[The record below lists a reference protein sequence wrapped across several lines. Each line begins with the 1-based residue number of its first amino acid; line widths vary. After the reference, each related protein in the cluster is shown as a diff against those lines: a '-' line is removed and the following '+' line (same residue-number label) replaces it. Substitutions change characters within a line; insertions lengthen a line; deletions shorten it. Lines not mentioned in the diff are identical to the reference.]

1 MSNILSVRVNEE
13 KKKEASRILKDL
25 GLDLSTAINIYLTQI
40 IKKGG
45 IPFMIDEPSDETL
58 RAIKDAEEGKNLFG
72 PYSSLEELVND
83 LVNGHPKKYKKKN

>member
-45 IPFMIDEPSDETL
+45 IPFMIDEPNKETL
-58 RAIKDAEEGKNLFG
+58 QAIKDCEEGKNLIG
-72 PYSSLEELVND
+72 PFNNTKELMEYLEKEED
-83 LVNGHPKKYKKKN
+83 E